1 MADCTIDDSS
11 RRPFSLFVFCVSAS
25 PIGTG
30 GPWCGCPCV
39 AGAVVGGEEEAH
51 QRARGISTTFSLGAV
66 LYSSLMK
73 PAAGEEVEG

>member
-30 GPWCGCPCV
+30 GLWCGCPCV
-39 AGAVVGGEEEAH
+39 AGAVVGEEGPSG
-51 QRARGISTTFSLGAV
+51 RL
-66 LYSSLMK
+66 
-73 PAAGEEVEG
+73 